1 MRLKEVRELSKAYSE
16 RVSDINNKLALT
28 GIAII
33 WLFRET
39 SNNQILFAQD
49 LKISLLLFI
58 LSLLTDL
65 LQYFLLTTG
74 WRKFYSKKYEELKDN
89 QKAISEIENE
99 EVEQPWESNFR
110 GWVLFYLK
118 ITFMVAGYFTFFIAI
133 KNIIK

>member
-1 MRLKEVRELSKAYSE
+1 MKLKEIRELSKAYSE

-39 SNNQILFAQD
+39 SNNQISFTQN
-49 LKISLLLFI
+49 LKISLILFI
-58 LSLLTDL
+58 LSLFTDL
-65 LQYFLLTTG
+65 LQYFFLTTG
-74 WRKFYSKKYEELKDN
+74 WRKFYSEKYEELKDN
-89 QKAISEIENE
+89 KKDVSEIENI
-99 EVEQPWESNFR
+99 EVEQPWNSNFR

-118 ITFMVAGYFTFFIAI
+118 IAFMVAGYFAFFIAI